1 MSSDQEIVSQIDE
14 LVEEEHALE
23 TRHAGDASPLSAEE
37 KVRLRALEV
46 HLDQLWDLL
55 RQRRARRNAGL
66 DPDQASERD
75 PETVEGYRQ

>member
-1 MSSDQEIVSQIDE
+1 MTSDRDIIREIDE

-23 TRHAGDASPLSAEE
+23 RRSSDDGVALDDDERI
-37 KVRLRALEV
+37 RLRVLEE

-66 DPDQASERD
+66 DPDDAEERD
-75 PETVEGYRQ
+75 TSVVEHYRQ

>member
-1 MSSDQEIVSQIDE
+1 MTSDRDIIREIDE

-23 TRHAGDASPLSAEE
+23 RKSSEDGMPLSEAERD
-37 KVRLRALEV
+37 RLRALEE

-66 DPDQASERD
+66 DPDDAEERD
-75 PETVEGYRQ
+75 PSVVERYRQ